1 MSYRLVIFSIIIFIL
16 SIFSVKVLSA
26 DTAVIQ
32 AISLEVKLIPQEKE
46 GFMDLLSLIERRM
59 SEIGTIT
66 ELKIDKDIVNFVVST
81 NLTSDR
87 VKYILSKEGILY
99 VKDQAGL
106 KTCLNVEYSYFNT
119 KTELSPELKISLS
132 RDSSEAFAKIT
143 EDNIKKKLASY
154 LDDELLSEPVVMEKI
169 TGGDLIITFGYEQ
182 PEFHPDDI
190 AVILRNGPLPGK
202 VSIVKCEECK

>member
-1 MSYRLVIFSIIIFIL
+1 M
-16 SIFSVKVLSA
+16 
-26 DTAVIQ
+26 
-32 AISLEVKLIPQEKE
+32 
-46 GFMDLLSLIERRM
+46 
-59 SEIGTIT
+59 
-66 ELKIDKDIVNFVVST
+66 
-81 NLTSDR
+81 
-87 VKYILSKEGILY
+87 
-99 VKDQAGL
+99 KDQAGL

-132 RDSSEAFAKIT
+132 KDSSEAFAKIT

-169 TGGDLIITFGYEQ
+169 TGGDLMITFGYDQ
-182 PEFHPDDI
+182 PEFYPDDI